1 MSDLEQVAWVPE
13 DDPVIALLLSG
24 KALTLREAE
33 EMYLDRSLPEL
44 LELLRQSTSDEEL
57 GRHPL
62 VQMLI
67 SHGSRAGRTRY
78 E

>member
-1 MSDLEQVAWVPE
+1 MSEQPGWVPE

-24 KALTLREAE
+24 EALTLREAE

-44 LELLRQSTSDEEL
+44 LELLRRPISDEEL

-62 VQMLI
+62 VQMLVA
-67 SHGSRAGRTRY
+67 HGSRGREDTL
-78 E
+78 